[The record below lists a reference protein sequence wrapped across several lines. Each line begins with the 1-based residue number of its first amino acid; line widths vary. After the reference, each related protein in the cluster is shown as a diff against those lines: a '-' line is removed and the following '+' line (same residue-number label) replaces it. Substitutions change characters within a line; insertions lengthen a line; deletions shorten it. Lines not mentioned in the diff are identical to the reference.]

1 MRDPVVGRSLR
12 GAAAAL
18 LLTSVAACVPGWL
31 PAPTPT
37 PTPTPTPMSTL
48 DAFKARVTSAGFQA
62 QGSITGSVK
71 VALVIGSGNGSVTG
85 TFKVKGGDSATSIS
99 VKVLGT
105 TTTYESFVVGGW
117 AYGRSNEG
125 GWSKA
130 PASGQTLQGFVGSG
144 VPLVDGGPEVR
155 FDRLLHRLSVSD
167 PAGVDPAAFGITT
180 GSSQDNLAITSLA
193 FWAETDGT
201 PAGLSIEA
209 SLDQKIS
216 IATAHEQVSLDIV
229 IDSLSGVT
237 IEVPTI

>member
-1 MRDPVVGRSLR
+1 
-12 GAAAAL
+12 
-18 LLTSVAACVPGWL
+18 
-31 PAPTPT
+31 
-37 PTPTPTPMSTL
+37 MSTL

-155 FDRLLHRLSVSD
+155 FDRLLHRL
-167 PAGVDPAAFGITT
+167 
-180 GSSQDNLAITSLA
+180 
-193 FWAETDGT
+193 
-201 PAGLSIEA
+201 AGLSIEA